1 MIESD
6 KESDRKWNNKVNF
19 DPSLDKSA
27 ASLVYSLKKSEK
39 MKKKV
44 AKTKWT
50 LILQESDKERSHRR
64 ATLQAQKSHFQH
76 SVS

>member
-6 KESDRKWNNKVNF
+6 KESDRKRNNKVNF
-19 DPSLDKSA
+19 DRSLDKSA
-27 ASLVYSLKKSEK
+27 ASLVYSLKKCEK

-50 LILQESDKERSHRR
+50 LILQESDKERSHKQ
-64 ATLQAQKSHFQH
+64 ATLPTK
-76 SVS
+76 

>member
-6 KESDRKWNNKVNF
+6 KESDRKRNNKVNF

-50 LILQESDKERSHRR
+50 LILQESDKERNRKR
-64 ATLQAQKSHFQH
+64 ATLQKQKSHFQH